1 MSLFKEFKEF
11 SLRGNVADMATGIIL
26 GVAFSKIVTSVIED
40 IFLPPVGQLLGGGN
54 FADLFLALDKSKGEF
69 TTLASARDAGVP
81 VLAYGQCLGT
91 VLEFVVLAGCVFV
104 MIKLINTFRR
114 QHTPATL
121 PPATIKTCPY
131 CCSAIP
137 LRATRCPCCTS
148 AVK

>member
-1 MSLFKEFKEF
+1 MTLIKEFKEF
-11 SLRGNVADMATGIIL
+11 ALRGNVADLATGIVL
-26 GVAFSKIVTSVIED
+26 GVAFSKIVTSLIED

-54 FADLFLALDKSKGEF
+54 FADLFLTLDKSKGEF
-69 TTLASARDAGVP
+69 PTLAGARAAGVP

-91 VLEFVVLAGCVFV
+91 MLEFVVLAGCVFV
-104 MIKLINTFRR
+104 LIKFLNPFRR
-114 QHTPATL
+114 QHAPATL
-121 PPATIKTCPY
+121 PPATIKSCPY